1 MSRVT
6 TRVDLHKS
14 SPDQMVKLAA
24 AVKDKHVAD
33 GPKSPLTEAD
43 MKLVSDLLAAA
54 QAKRAEAS
62 SLIAR
67 AEALNG
73 EAANL
78 IGVAKGQTS
87 KTPGTLYFQ
96 LCKIRDLL
104 LPLNR
109 GIENNLELWGFKVV
123 IGQAAAP
130 RKREA
135 KPASLDS

>member
-1 MSRVT
+1 MPWINNV
-6 TRVDLHKS
+6 VLYI
-14 SPDQMVKLAA
+14 
-24 AVKDKHVAD
+24 

-62 SLIAR
+62 SLMAR

>member
-6 TRVDLHKS
+6 TRVDLPKS

-24 AVKDKHVAD
+24 AVQKKHVAD
-33 GPKSPLTEAD
+33 GAQSPLSEAD
-43 MKLVSDLLAAA
+43 MKLVSDLLTEA

-62 SLIAR
+62 ALIAR

-73 EAANL
+73 QAANL

-109 GIENNLELWGFKVV
+109 GTENNLELWGFHVV

-130 RKREA
+130 RKREKKA
-135 KPASLDS
+135 AELNS